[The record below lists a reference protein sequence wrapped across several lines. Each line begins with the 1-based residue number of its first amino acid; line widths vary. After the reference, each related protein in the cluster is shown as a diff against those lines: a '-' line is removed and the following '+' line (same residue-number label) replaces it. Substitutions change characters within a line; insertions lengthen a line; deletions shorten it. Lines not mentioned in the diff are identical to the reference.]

1 MSDRD
6 RIVALAGV
14 FQAAYLVQQLAR
26 YDNIEEPAFSHSIHS
41 ILINDADSTL
51 DVFGG
56 LDGIRRGLEVLRD
69 KMLGRSGAPD
79 LETIRYV
86 LSMVQLATKLAR
98 DPQMLQDLA
107 TEFELIQAQRETG
120 ETPPFDTIDD
130 LAQLYSRSISTLT
143 PRIMVSGEQ
152 GYLNDPRTAA
162 RVRTA
167 LLAGIRA
174 AYLWHQLGGRRWHLL
189 FLRKRLG
196 TGAARLLEE
205 GGTGNNGGTGNTAE
219 GSASE

>member
-6 RIVALAGV
+6 RILALAGV
-14 FQAAYLVQQLAR
+14 FQSAYLVQQLAR

-41 ILINDADSTL
+41 ILINDVESTL

-56 LDGIRRGLEVLRD
+56 LNGIRRGLEVLRD

-86 LSMVQLATKLAR
+86 LGMIQLATKLAR
-98 DPQMLQDLA
+98 QPQMLQDLA
-107 TEFELIQAQRETG
+107 TEFKLIQAQRKSG

-130 LAQLYSRSISTLT
+130 LAQLYTRTISTMS
-143 PRIMVSGEQ
+143 PRIMVSGEH

-189 FLRKRLG
+189 FSRKRLG

-205 GGTGNNGGTGNTAE
+205 DDTGNSSGTGNTAE
-219 GSASE
+219 ESTGE